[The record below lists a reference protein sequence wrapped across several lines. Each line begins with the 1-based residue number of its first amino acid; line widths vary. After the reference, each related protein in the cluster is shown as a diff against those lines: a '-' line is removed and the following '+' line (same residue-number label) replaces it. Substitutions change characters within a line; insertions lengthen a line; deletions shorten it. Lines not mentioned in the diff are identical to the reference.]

1 VALELRKFSNRF
13 NAEAKNRFFKTKKG
27 EYGAG
32 DHFWGVAVPVTRTLA
47 KQFADL
53 ELSECLKLLK
63 SKIHEQRL
71 LALFILIHQFKGA
84 EPLKQKKIY
93 SLYMRNLR
101 YVNNW
106 DLVDASAH
114 LIAGAYLEKKNQSRA
129 VLLKLARS
137 KRLWDKRVAI
147 LATFHFIRRHDFA
160 DTLKISKI
168 LLADEHDLIH
178 KAVGWMLRE
187 VGNRDKRVEEKFL
200 NQHYKKMPRT
210 MLRYAIEKFPIA
222 QRKKYLSPPRIDRN
236 ILKKQEP
243 LANLLS

>member
-1 VALELRKFSNRF
+1 MPSSVKTAKAAALELKKFSNSF
-13 NAEAKNRFFKTKKG
+13 NADAKNRFFKTEKG
-27 EYGAG
+27 QYGAG
-32 DHFWGVAVPVTRTLA
+32 DVFWGVAVPVTRTLA

-71 LALFILIHQFKGA
+71 LALFILIHQFKRA
-84 EPLKQKKIY
+84 EPLKHRKIY
-93 SLYMRNLR
+93 SLYMQNLR

-114 LIAGAYLEKKNQSRA
+114 LIAGAYLENQSRA
-129 VLLKLARS
+129 VLYKLARS
-137 KRLWDKRVAI
+137 KGLWDKRVAI
-147 LATFHFIRRHDFA
+147 IATFHFIRRHDFT

-168 LLADEHDLIH
+168 LLEDQHDLIH

-187 VGNRDKRVEEKFL
+187 VGNRDKRAEEVFL
-200 NQHYKKMPRT
+200 KQHYKKMPRT

-222 QRKKYLSPPRIDRN
+222 QRKKYLAGLI
-236 ILKKQEP
+236 
-243 LANLLS
+243 

>member
-1 VALELRKFSNRF
+1 MPQSVKTANAVALELRKFSNRF
-13 NAEAKNRFFKTKKG
+13 NADAKNRFFKTKKG

-32 DHFWGVAVPVTRTLA
+32 DLFWGVAVPVTRTLA

-71 LALFILIHQFKGA
+71 LALFILIYQFKGA

-114 LIAGAYLEKKNQSRA
+114 LIAGAYLENQSRA
-129 VLLKLARS
+129 ILFKLARS
-137 KRLWDKRVAI
+137 KHLWSKRVAI
-147 LATFHFIRRHDFA
+147 IATFHFIRRHDFA

-168 LLADEHDLIH
+168 LLEDEHDLIH
-178 KAVGWMLRE
+178 KAVG
-187 VGNRDKRVEEKFL
+187 
-200 NQHYKKMPRT
+200 
-210 MLRYAIEKFPIA
+210 
-222 QRKKYLSPPRIDRN
+222 
-236 ILKKQEP
+236 
-243 LANLLS
+243 